1 MTMHSTVLTGLH
13 MYIYCIYWEDV
24 ERKHSVT
31 HSVGV
36 VEEDTVS
43 VAVALEA
50 LIERVHT
57 VQVVKLKQPKAINI
71 PLRLYR

>member
-1 MTMHSTVLTGLH
+1 MILNGCGKST
-13 MYIYCIYWEDV
+13 
-24 ERKHSVT
+24 VT

-57 VQVVKLKQPKAINI
+57 VQVVKLKQRKVINI
-71 PLRLYR
+71 PFTEIAALTTIATSDHNVRTL

>member
-1 MTMHSTVLTGLH
+1 MQQYMILNGCRKSTP
-13 MYIYCIYWEDV
+13 
-24 ERKHSVT
+24 T
-31 HSVGV
+31 HGVGV
-36 VEEDTVS
+36 VEEDAVS
-43 VAVALEA
+43 VAGALEA